1 MRAWSRSNASLS
13 AATTTLVRRAS
24 ICPERPDGAVVAR
37 LDSGGGGSPLRRF
50 AASRITMTVS
60 SALKNTAKFIVLC
73 TGQAGDTCSSK
84 GVPRRRAQPRIAETP
99 LRVGQRLSR
108 LLGWHEHSPWIL
120 AQTDR
125 RGHRFATPLE

>member
-37 LDSGGGGSPLRRF
+37 PDSGDGGSPLRRF

-60 SALKNTAKFIVLC
+60 NALNSTPKFIGLS
-73 TGQAGDTCSSK
+73 TSSSK
-84 GVPRRRAQPRIAETP
+84 GVPCGRAQPRIAETA
-99 LRVGQRLSR
+99 LRVGQWLAR
-108 LLGWHEHSPWIL
+108 LLGWHEHAPWIL
-120 AQTDR
+120 TQADR
-125 RGHRFATPLE
+125 RGHRFAAPLERD